1 MVTDFVREK
10 GRGEA
15 DPDLIG
21 SAFPSSPAAPSP
33 KLSSP
38 RLACPSF
45 NSAPRRPLPFHLSPS
60 RASSASCTSCRVL
73 PPLAATPSLFSCFD
87 ISSGHVLLREAGSL
101 AGERFWILPVAR
113 AAVLSCQAVEEKRA
127 AELAAG
133 KWWER
138 PDDTAMAG
146 MDPGGGG
153 GAGSSRYF
161 HHLLRPQQQQQQQP
175 SPLSPTSHVK
185 MEHSKMTSPDKSPV
199 GDADAGGSGDQPSS
213 SAMAPSS
220 DGGGGGSGGP
230 TRRPR
235 GRPPGSKN
243 KPKPPIIVTRD
254 SPNALHSHVLEVA
267 GGADVVDCVAEY
279 ARRRGRGVCVLSG
292 GGAVVN
298 VALRQPGTSPP
309 GSMVATLR
317 GRFEILSLT
326 GTVLPPPAPPGAS
339 GLTVFLSGGQG
350 QVIGGS
356 VVGPLVAAGPVV
368 LMAASFAN
376 AVYERLPLEGEEEEV
391 AAPPAAGG
399 EAQDHVAQSAGPQ
412 GQQPAASQSSG
423 VTGGDAGGGA
433 GGMSLYNLAGNVGG
447 YQLPGDNFGG
457 WSGAGGVRPPF

>member
-1 MVTDFVREK
+1 
-10 GRGEA
+10 
-15 DPDLIG
+15 
-21 SAFPSSPAAPSP
+21 
-33 KLSSP
+33 
-38 RLACPSF
+38 
-45 NSAPRRPLPFHLSPS
+45 
-60 RASSASCTSCRVL
+60 
-73 PPLAATPSLFSCFD
+73 
-87 ISSGHVLLREAGSL
+87 
-101 AGERFWILPVAR
+101 
-113 AAVLSCQAVEEKRA
+113 
-127 AELAAG
+127 
-133 KWWER
+133 
-138 PDDTAMAG
+138 MAG

-153 GAGSSRYF
+153 SSRYF
-161 HHLLRPQQQQQQQP
+161 HQLLRPQQQQP

-185 MEHSKMTSPDKSPV
+185 MEHHHQHHKMSPDKSPAV
-199 GDADAGGSGDQPSS
+199 AAEGADTGGGNGNGNGDQPSS
-213 SAMAPSS
+213 SAMVPSVE
-220 DGGGGGSGGP
+220 GGGSGSAGGP

-267 GGADVVDCVAEY
+267 AGADIVDCVAEY

-298 VALRQPGTSPP
+298 VALRQPGASPP

-317 GRFEILSLT
+317 GRFDILSLT

-350 QVIGGS
+350 QVIGGR

-376 AVYERLPLEGEEEEV
+376 AVYERLPLEGEEET
-391 AAPPAAGG
+391 APPAAAGG
-399 EAQDHVAQSAGPQ
+399 EPHQDQVGQSGGPQ
-412 GQQPAASQSSG
+412 GQQPTASQSSG
-423 VTGGDAGGGA
+423 VTGGDAGGG
-433 GGMSLYNLAGNVGG
+433 GMSLYNLAGNVGA

-457 WSGAGGVRPPF
+457 WSGGGGVRPPF

>member
-1 MVTDFVREK
+1 M
-10 GRGEA
+10 
-15 DPDLIG
+15 P
-21 SAFPSSPAAPSP
+21 
-33 KLSSP
+33 
-38 RLACPSF
+38 
-45 NSAPRRPLPFHLSPS
+45 
-60 RASSASCTSCRVL
+60 
-73 PPLAATPSLFSCFD
+73 
-87 ISSGHVLLREAGSL
+87 
-101 AGERFWILPVAR
+101 
-113 AAVLSCQAVEEKRA
+113 
-127 AELAAG
+127 
-133 KWWER
+133 
-138 PDDTAMAG
+138 G

-153 GAGSSRYF
+153 SSRYF
-161 HHLLRPQQQQQQQP
+161 HQLLRPQHQQQP
-175 SPLSPTSHVK
+175 SPLSPNSHVK
-185 MEHSKMTSPDKSPV
+185 MEHHKMSPDKSPV
-199 GDADAGGSGDQPSS
+199 GGEPDAGGTSGGGDQQPSS
-213 SAMAPSS
+213 SAMVPAE
-220 DGGGGGSGGP
+220 GGSGGSGGP

-267 GGADVVDCVAEY
+267 AGADVVDCVAEY

-298 VALRQPGTSPP
+298 VALRQPGASPP

-376 AVYERLPLEGEEEEV
+376 AVYERLPLDGEEEETAA
-391 AAPPAAGG
+391 AAPGAEP
-399 EAQDHVAQSAGPQ
+399 QDQVAQSGGPQQ
-412 GQQPAASQSSG
+412 GQQPTASQSSG
-423 VTGGDAGGGA
+423 VTGGDAGGG
-433 GGMSLYNLAGNVGG
+433 GMSLYNLAGNVGA

-457 WSGAGGVRPPF
+457 WSGGGGGGVRPQF

>member
-1 MVTDFVREK
+1 MK
-10 GRGEA
+10 
-15 DPDLIG
+15 
-21 SAFPSSPAAPSP
+21 
-33 KLSSP
+33 
-38 RLACPSF
+38 
-45 NSAPRRPLPFHLSPS
+45 
-60 RASSASCTSCRVL
+60 
-73 PPLAATPSLFSCFD
+73 
-87 ISSGHVLLREAGSL
+87 
-101 AGERFWILPVAR
+101 
-113 AAVLSCQAVEEKRA
+113 
-127 AELAAG
+127 LAAG

-138 PDDTAMAG
+138 PDDTAMPG
-146 MDPGGGG
+146 IDPGGG
-153 GAGSSRYF
+153 GSSRYF
-161 HHLLRPQQQQQQQP
+161 HQLLRPQQP
-175 SPLSPTSHVK
+175 SPLSPNSHVK
-185 MEHSKMTSPDKSPV
+185 MEHHKMSPDKSPV
-199 GDADAGGSGDQPSS
+199 GGEAEAGGSGSGPGGGDQPSS
-213 SAMAPSS
+213 SAMVPAE
-220 DGGGGGSGGP
+220 GGSGGSGSGGP

-267 GGADVVDCVAEY
+267 AGADVVDCVAEY

-298 VALRQPGTSPP
+298 VALRQPGASPP

-376 AVYERLPLEGEEEEV
+376 AVYERLPLEGEEEET
-391 AAPPAAGG
+391 AAAAAGA
-399 EAQDHVAQSAGPQ
+399 EPQDQVAQSAGPQ
-412 GQQPAASQSSG
+412 GQQPTASQSSG
-423 VTGGDAGGGA
+423 VTGGDAGGG
-433 GGMSLYNLAGNVGG
+433 GMSLYNLAGNVGA
-447 YQLPGDNFGG
+447 YQLPGDSFGG
-457 WSGAGGVRPPF
+457 WSGGGGVRPQF